1 MYRFKIAQRADLLI
15 YKLTLCIFFSWTH
28 NYSWRIHISIYI
40 KIWILILKS
49 YCLWWWLKTKDNR
62 QDDSEEKDGNVA
74 RKSKTKRKDTF
85 ADRFNKTA
93 YIEPNTSAKLTIS
106 EATRWVEG
114 RSHVTNY
121 RDGPRTSLVDWFQ
134 LGKIPLLR
142 ILESIFFFF

>member
-1 MYRFKIAQRADLLI
+1 MKNI
-15 YKLTLCIFFSWTH
+15 YV
-28 NYSWRIHISIYI
+28 

-49 YCLWWWLKTKDNR
+49 YCLWWWWLKTKDNR

-74 RKSKTKRKDTF
+74 RKSKAKREDTF

-121 RDGPRTSLVDWFQ
+121 RDTSYISRRLISTRQ
-134 LGKIPLLR
+134 NTAIEKSLR
-142 ILESIFFFF
+142 AFSFFFFFNLLFFAFIDLDFLFHKFNEV